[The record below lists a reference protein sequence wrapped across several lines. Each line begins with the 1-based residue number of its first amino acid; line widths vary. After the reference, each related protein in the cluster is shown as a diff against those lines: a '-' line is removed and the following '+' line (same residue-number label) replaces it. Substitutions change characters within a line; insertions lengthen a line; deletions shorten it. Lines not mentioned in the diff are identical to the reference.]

1 MAKGTVAK
9 IMQSK
14 QKRQIVKAAEPKTN
28 EKASDVLQAAKMQH
42 RM

>member
-14 QKRQIVKAAEPKTN
+14 QKNKSGKGSRAEDN